1 MRPARAHRAASEREA
16 KRRTGI
22 ATRAIPIFMPTIPA
36 FDTGGRLPLPPD
48 VSRVQRIADDHGALA
63 AARTLAVKFS
73 EGAAKRDRDRIL
85 PWDELDQ
92 WSESGLGAITVPREY
107 GGADVSFATLAE
119 VFVILC
125 ESDPALGQIPQN
137 HFGVLGL
144 LREAGTLAQKDR
156 FYGEVLAGSRL
167 GNAGPERRSA
177 QAPTVLQGTTCLSS
191 TPDGLRL
198 SGRRFY
204 STGALFAHRVP
215 ARAIDD
221 EGRAVQVWARRDAP
235 GLSVIDDWN
244 SFGQRTTASGTVVF
258 DNVPIEP
265 EDVVAVW
272 SLADRPGLYGPTSQL
287 IQAAIDQGIAQAA
300 VADAIAFVRER
311 ARPWLDSGVERASD
325 DPYIIADVGRLQ
337 VDLHAAHEVLLE
349 TGRVLDTIAA
359 APLDR
364 EASAR
369 ASAAVAEAKVLTS
382 RVALEASEKLFELA
396 GSAATRGAYN
406 LDRHWRNA
414 RTHTLHDPVRWKLHL
429 LGNYHLNHVFPARHS
444 WN

>member
-1 MRPARAHRAASEREA
+1 
-16 KRRTGI
+16 
-22 ATRAIPIFMPTIPA
+22 MPTTETLA
-36 FDTGGRLPLPPD
+36 AGGRLPRLPSP
-48 VSRVQRIADDHGALA
+48 SRVQRIADDAAALA
-63 AARTLAVKFS
+63 AARTLAAQFAGTAS
-73 EGAAKRDRDRIL
+73 QRDRERLL

-125 ESDPALGQIPQN
+125 EADPALGQIPQN

-144 LREAGTLAQKDR
+144 LKEAGTPEQKAR
-156 FYGEVLAGSRL
+156 FYAEVLAGWRL

-177 QAPTVLQGTTCLSS
+177 DAPTILHGTTRLSS
-191 TPDGLRL
+191 TPGGLRL

-221 EGRAVQVWARRDAP
+221 EGRAVQVWVSRDAP
-235 GLSVIDDWN
+235 GLTVIDDWN

-258 DNVPIEP
+258 DDVLVHP

-272 SLADRPGLYGPTSQL
+272 PLAGRPGLYGPTSQL

-300 VADAIAFVRER
+300 VADALTFVRER

-337 VDLHAAHEVLLE
+337 VELHAAHEVLLE
-349 TGRVLDTIAA
+349 TGRTLDALAA
-359 APLDR
+359 RHVDH

-369 ASAAVAEAKVLTS
+369 ASVAVAEAKVLTT
-382 RVALEASEKLFELA
+382 RIALEASEKLFELA
-396 GSAATRGAYN
+396 GSSATRAAHN

-429 LGNYHLNHVFPARHS
+429 IGNYHLNHVLPARHS